1 MCRQLLLKI
10 QTLDLKCMLNKT
22 TEGTGSQSSLGAL
35 SALCRLFIKTG
46 QSFAADWQKDAGSG
60 PLVSEEGRDI

>member
-22 TEGTGSQSSLGAL
+22 TEGTGAL